1 MHEIAAMCY
10 IKDDKQHILAIK
22 FGEYQT
28 NTVCLCTGHR
38 IGVQSLEWRKL
49 AVRHICVAVQSKSG
63 CSSNLFLVMFGYTK
77 QLTRAIRFGE
87 FTFWPSLWWVHI
99 LAIRFGE
106 FTFWPSGLVC

>member
-38 IGVQSLEWRKL
+38 IGVQSLL
-49 AVRHICVAVQSKSG
+49 
-63 CSSNLFLVMFGYTK
+63 
-77 QLTRAIRFGE
+77 
-87 FTFWPSLWWVHI
+87 
-99 LAIRFGE
+99 
-106 FTFWPSGLVC
+106 